1 MSEFDAIVIGSGM
14 SGGWAAKELSEKG
27 LKVLVLERGRE
38 LSVEKDYTDMLLP
51 WELPNLDRI
60 NEDELKKSYP
70 MQSKSV
76 GYALHETTKHF
87 WVKEDEQP
95 YDTPEGAPFE
105 WVRGYHS
112 GGKSL
117 LWSRQSYRFGPQ
129 DFESNKKDGHGVDWP
144 IRYDDL
150 APWYDHVERF
160 AGISGDRDGIPSLPD
175 GVFQPAFELTLPEK
189 AFKERVAKAFPSRH
203 VIAARV
209 AHLTQPTQEQM
220 DLGRGPCQVRNH
232 CHRGCSFG
240 AYFSSMSATLPAA
253 RNTGNMTLISHAI
266 VHSIEYDPKT
276 KRASGVRVI
285 DANTRE
291 AKVYRAKIIFL
302 NAGTVAS
309 TLILLNS
316 KSATFPTGI
325 GDSSGVLGK
334 NLMDHFGGAGASGDM
349 PEFDGYY
356 HAGRRPGGIYVA
368 NYANITE
375 HSTSYLRGY
384 GFQGG
389 SRRGGWSGNRPGIGA
404 AFKQANRTPGT
415 WNIGISAFG
424 DMLPDPRNTISL
436 HPTKVD
442 KWGMPVAV
450 IDCRLRE
457 NELKLMQAASKDA
470 LAMMKAAGAINIR
483 STEDGDGVT
492 LERLTSPGNKIHEM
506 GTARMGR
513 DPRTSMLNG
522 WNQSHDVPN
531 LFISDGACMPSSAV
545 QNPSLTYMAITARAA
560 NHAAELVKTG
570 VL

>member
-1 MSEFDAIVIGSGM
+1 MNQFDAIVIGSGM
-14 SGGWAAKELSEKG
+14 SGGWAAKELCEKG
-27 LKVLVLERGRE
+27 LKVLVLDRGHE
-38 LSVEKDYTDMLLP
+38 ITVEKDYTDMLSP

-70 MQSKSV
+70 MQSRSV
-76 GYALHETTKHF
+76 GYALHETTKHL

-95 YDTPEGAPFE
+95 YETPADAPFE

-129 DFESNKKDGHGVDWP
+129 DFEANKKDGHGVDWP
-144 IRYDDL
+144 IRYEDL

-160 AGISGDRDGIPSLPD
+160 AGISGNADGIPSLPD

-189 AFKERVAKAFPSRH
+189 AFAERVNKAFPTRR

-209 AHLTQPTQEQM
+209 AHLTQPTQEQI

-232 CHRGCSFG
+232 CHRGCSYG
-240 AYFSSMSATLPAA
+240 AYFSSVSATLPAA

-291 AKVYRAKIIFL
+291 AKTYTAKIIFL

-309 TLILLNS
+309 TMIMLNS
-316 KSATFPTGI
+316 KSAAFPTGLAN
-325 GDSSGVLGK
+325 SSGELGR
-334 NLMDHFGGAGASGDM
+334 NLMDHFGGAGAGGEM
-349 PEFDGYY
+349 PEFNDYY
-356 HAGRRPGGIYVA
+356 HAGRRPGGIYVT

-375 HSTSYLRGY
+375 HDKPYLRGF

-389 SRRGGWSGNRPGIGA
+389 SSRPGWTGNRPGLGQ
-404 AFKQANRTPGT
+404 AFKEANRTPRS
-415 WNIGISAFG
+415 WSIGISAFG

-436 HPTKVD
+436 HANKVD
-442 KWGMPVAV
+442 KWGLPVAV

-457 NELKLMQAASKDA
+457 NELKLMQAAARDA
-470 LAMMKAAGAINIR
+470 KAMLEAAGCVNVWASDADNMTIE
-483 STEDGDGVT
+483 S
-492 LERLTSPGNKIHEM
+492 LTAPGNKIHEM

-513 DPRTSMLNG
+513 DPKTSLLNG
-522 WNQSHDVPN
+522 WCQSHDVPN
-531 LFISDGACMPSSAV
+531 LFISDGSCMASSAV
-545 QNPSLTYMAITARAA
+545 QNPSLTYMALTARAA
-560 NHAAELVKTG
+560 NHAAELVKSG

>member
-1 MSEFDAIVIGSGM
+1 MNQFDAIVIGSGM
-14 SGGWAAKELSEKG
+14 SGGWVAKELSEKG

-38 LSVEKDYTDMLLP
+38 LSVEKDYTDMLSP

-70 MQSKSV
+70 MQSQSV
-76 GYALHETTKHF
+76 GYALHETTKQF

-95 YDTPEGAPFE
+95 YETPADAPFE

-117 LWSRQSYRFGPQ
+117 MWSRQSYRFGPQ
-129 DFESNKKDGHGVDWP
+129 DFESNKRDNVGVDWP
-144 IRYDDL
+144 IRYEDL

-160 AGISGDRDGIPSLPD
+160 AGISGNADGIPSLPD

-189 AFKERVAKAFPSRH
+189 AFAERVNKAFPSRR

-232 CHRGCSFG
+232 CHRGCSYG
-240 AYFSSMSATLPAA
+240 AYFSSVAATLPAA

-291 AKVYRAKIIFL
+291 TKTYTAKIVFL
-302 NAGTVAS
+302 NASTVAS
-309 TLILLNS
+309 TMIMLNS
-316 KSATFPTGI
+316 KSASFPTGLAN
-325 GDSSGVLGK
+325 SSGVLGH
-334 NLMDHFGGAGASGDM
+334 NLMDHFGGAGAWGDM
-349 PEFDGYY
+349 PEFDDYY
-356 HAGRRPGGIYVA
+356 HAGRRPGGIYVP
-368 NYANITE
+368 NFANITE
-375 HSTSYLRGY
+375 HDKPYLRGY

-389 SRRGGWSGNRPGIGA
+389 SSRPGWTGNRPGLGQ
-404 AFKQANRTPGT
+404 AFKEANRTPGS
-415 WNIGISAFG
+415 WGIGINAFG

-442 KWGMPVAV
+442 KWGLPLAV

-470 LAMMKAAGAINIR
+470 LDMLKAAGAVNIR
-483 STEDGDGVT
+483 SSEDGDGVT
-492 LERLTSPGNKIHEM
+492 YESLTSPGNKIHEM

-513 DPRTSMLNG
+513 DPRTSLLNG
-522 WNQSHDVPN
+522 WCQSHDVPN

-545 QNPSLTYMAITARAA
+545 QNPSLTYMALSARAA

>member
-70 MQSKSV
+70 MQSRSV

-95 YDTPEGAPFE
+95 YETPADAPFE

-144 IRYDDL
+144 IRYEDL

-175 GVFQPAFELTLPEK
+175 GIFQPAFELTAPEK

-253 RNTGNMTLISHAI
+253 RNTGNMTLVTHAI
-266 VHSIEYDPKT
+266 VHSIEYDPVK

-285 DANTRE
+285 DANTG
-291 AKVYRAKIIFL
+291 AATVYRARIIFL
-302 NAGTVAS
+302 NASTVAS
-309 TLILLNS
+309 TMIMLNS
-316 KSATFPTGI
+316 KSDAFPTGLAN
-325 GDSSGVLGK
+325 SSGQLGH

-349 PEFDGYY
+349 PEFDQYY

-375 HSTSYLRGY
+375 HDKPFLRGY
-384 GFQGG
+384 GFQGS
-389 SRRGGWSGNRPGIGA
+389 SRRPGWSGDRPGLGA
-404 AFKQANRTPGT
+404 AFKQANRTPGS

-424 DMLPDPRNTISL
+424 DMLPDYRNTISL
-436 HPTKVD
+436 HPNKVD
-442 KWGMPVAV
+442 KWGLPVAV

-470 LAMMKAAGAINIR
+470 YDMLKAAGAINIH
-483 STEDGDGVT
+483 SSEDGDGVT
-492 LERLTSPGNKIHEM
+492 MESLTSPGNKIHEM

-513 DPRTSMLNG
+513 DPRTSVLNG
-522 WNQSHDVPN
+522 WCQSHDVPN

-545 QNPSLTYMAITARAA
+545 QNPSLTYMALTARAA
-560 NHAAELVKTG
+560 NHAAELVKSG

>member
-1 MSEFDAIVIGSGM
+1 MNQFDAIVIGSGM
-14 SGGWAAKELSEKG
+14 SGGWVAKELSEKG

-38 LSVEKDYTDMLLP
+38 LSVEKDYTDMLSP

-70 MQSKSV
+70 MQSQSV

-95 YDTPEGAPFE
+95 YETPADAPFE

-144 IRYDDL
+144 IRYEDL

-160 AGISGDRDGIPSLPD
+160 AGISGNADGIPSLPD

-189 AFKERVAKAFPSRH
+189 AFAERVNKAFPTRR

-232 CHRGCSFG
+232 CHRGCSYG
-240 AYFSSMSATLPAA
+240 AYFSSVSATLPAA

-291 AKVYRAKIIFL
+291 TKTYTAKIIFL
-302 NAGTVAS
+302 NASTVAS
-309 TLILLNS
+309 TMIMLNS
-316 KSATFPTGI
+316 KSASFPTGLAN
-325 GDSSGVLGK
+325 SSGVLGQ
-334 NLMDHFGGAGASGDM
+334 NLMDHFGGAGAWGEM
-349 PEFDGYY
+349 PEFDAYY
-356 HAGRRPGGIYVA
+356 HAGRRPGGIYVP
-368 NYANITE
+368 NFANITE
-375 HSTSYLRGY
+375 HDKPYLRGY

-389 SRRGGWSGNRPGIGA
+389 SSRRGWTGNRPGLGQ
-404 AFKQANRTPGT
+404 AFKEANRTPAS
-415 WNIGISAFG
+415 WNIGINAFG

-436 HPTKVD
+436 HASKVD
-442 KWGMPVAV
+442 KWGLPLAV

-470 LAMMKAAGAINIR
+470 YDMLKAAGAVNI
-483 STEDGDGVT
+483 SSSEDNGGVT
-492 LERLTSPGNKIHEM
+492 FASLTSPGNKIHEM

-513 DPRTSMLNG
+513 DPRTSLLNG
-522 WNQSHDVPN
+522 WCQSHDVPN

-545 QNPSLTYMAITARAA
+545 QNPSLTYMALSARAA

>member
-1 MSEFDAIVIGSGM
+1 MNDEFDAIVIGSGM
-14 SGGWAAKELSEKG
+14 SGGWAAKELCEKG

-38 LSVEKDYTDMLLP
+38 LSVEKDYSDMLSP

-60 NEDELKKSYP
+60 NEEELKTHYP
-70 MQSKSV
+70 VAAESV
-76 GYALHETTKHF
+76 GYALHETTKQF

-95 YDTPEGAPFE
+95 YETPEGAPFE
-105 WVRGYHS
+105 WLRGYHS

-117 LWSRQSYRFGPQ
+117 MWSRQSYRFGPQ

-160 AGISGDRDGIPSLPD
+160 AGISGNRDGIPSLPD
-175 GVFQPAFELTLPEK
+175 GQFQPAFELTQPEK
-189 AFKERVAKAFPSRH
+189 AFAERVNKAFPSRH

-240 AYFSSMSATLPAA
+240 AYFSSVSATLPAA
-253 RNTGNMTLISHAI
+253 RRTENLTLISYAI
-266 VHSIEYDPKT
+266 VQAIDYDPVS
-276 KRASGVRVI
+276 KRATGVRVM

-291 AKVYRAKIIFL
+291 TKTYTARIIFL
-302 NAGTVAS
+302 NASTVAS
-309 TLILLNS
+309 TLIMLNS
-316 KSATFPTGI
+316 KSEAFPTGLAN
-325 GDSSGVLGK
+325 SSGQLGH
-334 NLMDHFGGAGASGDM
+334 NLMDHFGGAGAGGEL
-349 PEFDGYY
+349 PEFDAYY

-375 HSTSYLRGY
+375 HDKPFLRGY

-389 SRRGGWSGNRPGIGA
+389 SSRPGWTGNRPGIGED
-404 AFKQANRTPGT
+404 FKQANRTPKPWT
-415 WNIGISAFG
+415 IGINAFG
-424 DMLPDPRNTISL
+424 DMLPNFRNNISL
-436 HPTKVD
+436 HPTKTD

-450 IDCRLRE
+450 IDCRLGE
-457 NELKLMQAASKDA
+457 NELKMMQAASKDA
-470 LAMMKAAGAINIR
+470 LAMMKAAGCTNIW
-483 STEDGDGVT
+483 SSEDRGVT
-492 LERLTSPGNKIHEM
+492 MESLTSPGNKIHEM

-513 DPRTSMLNG
+513 DPKTSVLNG
-522 WNQSHDVPN
+522 WCQSHDVPN
-531 LFISDGACMPSSAV
+531 LFITDGSCMPSSAV
-545 QNPSLTYMAITARAA
+545 QNPSLTYMALTARAA
-560 NHAAELVKTG
+560 NHAAELVKAG